1 MWRRRGTRMDRPCV
15 VAALGAAMH
24 VFTII
29 ALQLIQSL
37 PIIALGGGH
46 GRGTQE
52 TSHEE
57 R

>member
-1 MWRRRGTRMDRPCV
+1 MDRPCV